1 MPDPAAYVSA
11 VATNNNEAGSA
22 TQVTRYS
29 GPNHDGGD
37 RSSPY
42 GLSRLAPAMKLTDVA
57 GEIERADEMI
67 GQTTSSKL
75 RVIAEQIRHL
85 QRQAEEILTS
95 AKKDLDLH
103 RASCAFPRRIGHS
116 YHLYQ
121 RHDGSLYWSMLSAE
135 EWGASPPHEYV
146 GSYRLEPDRS
156 WTPLHDIDENNDVD
170 PFAGEEIV
178 RKLLPGA

>member
-1 MPDPAAYVSA
+1 MSKI
-11 VATNNNEAGSA
+11 VATKNNNAKKA
-22 TQVTRYS
+22 TSVAKYS
-29 GPNHDGGD
+29 GANHEGGD

-42 GLSRLAPAMKLTDVA
+42 GLSRLAPAMSLVDVA

-75 RVIAEQIRHL
+75 RVIADQIRFL
-85 QRQAEEILTS
+85 QRQAEGILQD

-116 YHLYQ
+116 YHLY
-121 RHDGSLYWSMLSAE
+121 RRSDGALYWSMLSLD
-135 EWGASPPHEYV
+135 EWGGTPPHEYV

-156 WTPLHDIDENNDVD
+156 WTPLHRVDENDDVD

-178 RKLLPGA
+178 RKLLPGSQP